1 MAEIKKRRSKRAAL
15 NQNGLIYT
23 GSK

>member
-1 MAEIKKRRSKRAAL
+1 MPGIKKRRSKRAAL